1 MKLFLTYLIFVV
13 IFIVSFLFWPE
24 VRATVSCVNTD
35 GLINS
40 GCSAVKSYDTSDW
53 RLHGGL
59 TWLERQNICT
69 KSGDDCISVMRQ
81 PDRYDTNFAVMLI
94 GSLSIA
100 GLLSF
105 VFYRRSAK

>member
-1 MKLFLTYLIFVV
+1 MKIFLASLVFIATFIF
-13 IFIVSFLFWPE
+13 SFVFWPE
-24 VRATVSCVNTD
+24 FAIVISCENDD

-40 GCSAVKSYDTSDW
+40 GCSAKKSYDTSVW

-69 KSGDDCISVMRQ
+69 KSGDDCIPVFGK
-81 PDRYDTNFAVMLI
+81 PERYDTNFALMIL

-100 GLLSF
+100 GLMSLA
-105 VFYRRSAK
+105 FYKKLPK